1 MLMCRGCNTR
11 FESGRSQCPSCGR
24 PAKTHAVEMSASD
37 SGSSLPPMPANPEET
52 TGGLRKTR
60 AGVELD
66 IDDSVIEDDDGPE
79 IEEPEKE
86 EVIPVRSRPAPAPTP
101 EPARP
106 ARPPAA
112 ARKPAG
118 PPTLSLDTA
127 QVRSLI
133 VDQPGLLEKG
143 LGIHAD
149 AKGKPIGETFETPV
163 GDIDLLARDL
173 RGGFVIVLVPD
184 DGEDPDLVP
193 GLLRRMGWVRKH
205 LCAGGETVRAVA
217 VMNEVPESAS
227 YAAAG
232 LAEGVI
238 RFVGYRFAL
247 EFHDHSG

>member
-1 MLMCRGCNTR
+1 MLICRGCSTR
-11 FESGRSQCPSCGR
+11 FESGRPQCPICGR
-24 PAKTHAVEMSASD
+24 NAKAHAVEANASD
-37 SGSSLPPMPANPEET
+37 SGSSLPPMPANPDAT
-52 TGGLRKTR
+52 LKGLD
-60 AGVELD
+60 VD
-66 IDDSVIEDDDGPE
+66 IDDSVIDDDGPE
-79 IEEPEKE
+79 IEEPEKQ
-86 EVIPVRSRPAPAPTP
+86 EVIPVRTRPAPAPA
-101 EPARP
+101 PAAKPRV
-106 ARPPAA
+106 AAA
-112 ARKPAG
+112 ARKPASA
-118 PPTLSLDTA
+118 PSLSLDSA

-133 VDQPGLLEKG
+133 VEQPGLLEKG

-149 AKGKPIGETFETPV
+149 AKGKPIGESFETPV

-173 RGGFVIVLVPD
+173 RGGFVIVLVPED
-184 DGEDPDLVP
+184 SEDPDLVP

-247 EFHDHSG
+247 EFHDHAG

>member
-1 MLMCRGCNTR
+1 MLICRGCNTR
-11 FESGRSQCPSCGR
+11 YQSGRTQCPSCGR
-24 PAKTHAVEMSASD
+24 PAKTHAVESNAD

-52 TGGLRKTR
+52 ARGVD
-60 AGVELD
+60 AGVEIDL
-66 IDDSVIEDDDGPE
+66 DDSVIEDDDGPE
-79 IEEPEKE
+79 IEPEKE
-86 EVIPVRSRPAPAPTP
+86 EVIPVRTRSAPAPAPVP
-101 EPARP
+101 APAPAAKPAR
-106 ARPPAA
+106 ASAV
-112 ARKPAG
+112 RKPAG
-118 PPTLSLDTA
+118 PPNLSLDSA

-133 VDQPGLLEKG
+133 VEQPGLLEKG

-149 AKGKPIGETFETPV
+149 AKGKAIGESFETPV

-184 DGEDPDLVP
+184 DGDAPDLVP

-205 LCAGGETVRAVA
+205 LCSGGETVRAVA

-247 EFHDHSG
+247 EFHDHTN

>member
-1 MLMCRGCNTR
+1 MLICRGCNTR

-24 PAKTHAVEMSASD
+24 PAKTHAVEANSE
-37 SGSSLPPMPANPEET
+37 SGSSLPPMPPNPEA
-52 TGGLRKTR
+52 TR
-60 AGVELD
+60 AGVEVD
-66 IDDSVIEDDDGPE
+66 IDDSVIDDDDGPE
-79 IEEPEKE
+79 IEEPMKE
-86 EVIPVRSRPAPAPTP
+86 EFPVRTRPAPAPVVP
-101 EPARP
+101 APAARP
-106 ARPPAA
+106 ARAPA
-112 ARKPAG
+112 ARKPSG
-118 PPTLSLDTA
+118 PPTISLDPA
-127 QVRSLI
+127 QMRALL

-149 AKGKPIGETFETPV
+149 AKGQPIGEDFETPV

-173 RGGFVIVLVPD
+173 RGGFVVVLVPES
-184 DGEDPDLVP
+184 GEDPDLVP

-205 LCAGGETVRAVA
+205 LCAGGETVRAIA

-247 EFHDHSG
+247 EFHDHAS

>member
-1 MLMCRGCNTR
+1 MLICRGCSTR
-11 FESGRSQCPSCGR
+11 FESGRSQCPICGR
-24 PAKTHAVEMSASD
+24 NAKTHAVEANASD

-52 TGGLRKTR
+52 TSGLD
-60 AGVELD
+60 VD
-66 IDDSVIEDDDGPE
+66 IDDSVIDDDDTE
-79 IEEPEKE
+79 IEELEK
-86 EVIPVRSRPAPAPTP
+86 EVIPVRSRPAPAPAP
-101 EPARP
+101 VAAPAPAPKPAR
-106 ARPPAA
+106 AAAA
-112 ARKPAG
+112 ARKPSS
-118 PPTLSLDTA
+118 PPTLSLDSA

-133 VDQPGLLEKG
+133 VEQPGLLEKG
-143 LGIHAD
+143 LGVHAD
-149 AKGKPIGETFETPV
+149 ARGKPIGESFETPV

-173 RGGFVIVLVPD
+173 RGGFVIVLVPETGD
-184 DGEDPDLVP
+184 DPDLVP

-247 EFHDHSG
+247 EFHDHAS